1 MSAVTSS
8 VSGSVSSGVVLH
20 VEPRRTRV
28 DDFLSVRIEG
38 LPARARADLVVTTT
52 DGALREWSS
61 RSVFRADDQGVVDLM
76 RDAPLP
82 GSSYAGVD
90 PTGPLWSV
98 TDDGTALFRKRRPTP
113 LRYRFAVEL
122 GAVGEVAVA
131 DGVERHFGRDV
142 VEVAVAEPGL
152 VGTLHRP
159 QGSKPR
165 PGVLLLGG
173 SDGGSLDHAA
183 SLLADEGYVVLAL
196 AYFGVEDR
204 PPTLAGIDLDEIDGA
219 VSWLLARPEVTGWEV
234 AAVGIS
240 RGAELALQ
248 LASDNPRVGAVVAVA
263 PSALRQPGL
272 TSNYTDFTQPAWV
285 RDGEPLAFNGSRLGV
300 RDWVGTAWGMLRRR
314 PMRQVESFR
323 EDLRHPDR
331 VRRAGIAVE
340 RCTGPLLL
348 VSGEA
353 DQLWPSAEF
362 ADLILARLHLHG
374 RAEIAED
381 VRYAGV
387 GHFVAFPM
395 GIPGLP
401 PSIRMRPT
409 SFFAIDFGGEPAA
422 HVRAALDAWVR
433 QLDFLDRWQA
443 RLTGAPNPL
452 DQLDRAPAGAS
463 GGGER
468 RAR

>member
-1 MSAVTSS
+1 MSD
-8 VSGSVSSGVVLH
+8 VVLQ
-20 VEPRRTRV
+20 VAPRRTRV
-28 DDFLSVRIEG
+28 DDNLSVRIDG
-38 LPARARADLVVTTT
+38 LPPRSRADLVVTTT
-52 DGALREWSS
+52 DGGLQEWSS
-61 RSVFRADDQGVVDLM
+61 RSRFRADERGIVDLA

-98 TDDGTALFRKRRPTP
+98 TADGTALFRKRRPTP
-113 LRYRFAVEL
+113 LHYRFAVEL
-122 GAVGEVAVA
+122 AATGEVAVV
-131 DGVERHFGRDV
+131 DRVERHFGREV
-142 VEVAVAEPGL
+142 VEEPVAGPGL
-152 VGTLHRP
+152 VGLVHRP
-159 QGSKPR
+159 R
-165 PGVLLLGG
+165 DERAYPGVLLLGG

-204 PPTLAGIDLDEIDGA
+204 PPTLVGIDLDDIDGA
-219 VSWLLARPEVTGWEV
+219 VAWLLARPDVSGWEV
-234 AAVGIS
+234 AVVGIS

-248 LASDNPRVGAVVAVA
+248 LASDNPRVGAVIAVA

-272 TSNYTDFTQPAWV
+272 TANFSDFTQAAWV
-285 RDGEPLAFNGSRLGV
+285 RGADPLPFNASTLGV
-300 RDWVGTAWGMLRRR
+300 RDWIGTAWGMLRRR
-314 PMRQVESFR
+314 PMRQVASFR

-331 VRRAGIAVE
+331 VRRAGIPVE
-340 RCTGPLLL
+340 RCTGPILL

-362 ADLILARLHLHG
+362 ADLILARLHEHG

-401 PSIRMRPT
+401 PSTGMRPT
-409 SFFAIDFGGEPAA
+409 SFFAIDFGGEPAQHA
-422 HVRAALDAWVR
+422 AAALDAWVR
-433 QLDFLDRWQA
+433 QLDFLDRW
-443 RLTGAPNPL
+443 RTRFGDPTDPSEHL
-452 DQLDRAPAGAS
+452 DPAPAGVS
-463 GGGER
+463 GGAGR
-468 RAR
+468 RTR